1 MLAVIRKG
9 LSVVLR
15 SLDFILRLLG
25 VIEGF

>member
-15 SLDFILRLLG
+15 TLDFILRLLG

>member
-25 VIEGF
+25 AIEGF